1 MFYFYIYPIVRF
13 WYKKGLY
20 SLSLAF
26 TICCQQL
33 VLAIFFLLE
42 CIVGALCQ
50 IFAMSADKNCG
61 VLENTFM
68 KPDVLKVLEKFPL
81 LAVDLNTYDLANWET
96 FAMVQRFGAH

>member
-1 MFYFYIYPIVRF
+1 MVQKGALQFIIGFYHMLP
-13 WYKKGLY
+13 
-20 SLSLAF
+20 
-26 TICCQQL
+26 
-33 VLAIFFLLE
+33 AISSCHFFSLE